1 MTTIS
6 ALGGEINLRVRHGH
20 PVGPFQ
26 LTWSSGGAP
35 YDYTGAVFDSVI
47 RAEWA
52 GPVVDMFDITQLSPA
67 TGVLSFLLPQ
77 VRAESLVE
85 GKKYVYLISV
95 TPAGGS
101 RAPFVYGSL
110 SLHGA

>member
-1 MTTIS
+1 MATIS

-26 LTWSSGGAP
+26 LTWSSGGTP
-35 YDYTGAVFDSVI
+35 YDYTGAVWDSVI
-47 RAEWA
+47 RETWS
-52 GPVVDMFDITQLSPA
+52 GPLLDTFDIGEVSPP

-77 VRAESLVE
+77 VRAVNLIE

-95 TPAGGS
+95 TPAGGW

-110 SLHGA
+110 ILHGA